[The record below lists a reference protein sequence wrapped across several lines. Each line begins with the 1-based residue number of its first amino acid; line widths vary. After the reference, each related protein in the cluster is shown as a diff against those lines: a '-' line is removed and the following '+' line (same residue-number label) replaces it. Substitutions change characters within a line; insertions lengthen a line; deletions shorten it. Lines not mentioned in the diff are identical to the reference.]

1 MANLYAGKLKGWSK
15 VKKTLAAQGLSHDLV
30 VKYQD
35 ANGKK
40 RWKGSSKLRSSQYA
54 TYLFG
59 PLVQFAFILHSTKT
73 CVEKNIGFA
82 MHMFPQWFSLCLYMN
97 ANNSERIMY
106 VVDFFHQTHSLI
118 IMSYCLNIPAQ
129 FGNIHE
135 LCVLGSL
142 SWQF

>member
-1 MANLYAGKLKGWSK
+1 MLHYGHPTPKRSYAYSNSRHVANLYAGKLKGWSK

-59 PLVQFAFILHSTKT
+59 PLVPFAFILHSAKK
-73 CVEKNIGFA
+73 CVKNIGFA
-82 MHMFPQWFSLCLYMN
+82 MRMFPQWFSHLC
-97 ANNSERIMY
+97 A
-106 VVDFFHQTHSLI
+106 
-118 IMSYCLNIPAQ
+118 
-129 FGNIHE
+129 
-135 LCVLGSL
+135 
-142 SWQF
+142 

>member
-1 MANLYAGKLKGWSK
+1 MVYAALWPSHTQTILRLQQQQACGKPICWEAEGLVQG
-15 VKKTLAAQGLSHDLV
+15 KKTLAAQGLSHDLV

-35 ANGKK
+35 ANGKE

-106 VVDFFHQTHSLI
+106 VADFFTKHIL
-118 IMSYCLNIPAQ
+118 
-129 FGNIHE
+129 
-135 LCVLGSL
+135 
-142 SWQF
+142 